1 MKIEIKGGS
10 GDASRA
16 IDEKPTSL
24 EKTEILKW
32 LKLRNL
38 T

>member
-10 GDASRA
+10 SDAPKA
-16 IDEKPTSL
+16 INEKTTSL
-24 EKTEILKW
+24 EKTKILKW